1 MPSQCAD
8 RRFERRPVTIVGQSL
23 GGVYAREFARLQPD
37 AVRMVVTLSSPFGS
51 FHSNHFHPFLTRIFK
66 RMAGVTS
73 EQAREQRLTVDPKI
87 APPEPCTAIY
97 SKSDGVVPWQTC
109 IEYIERYNENVE
121 VLSSHIDMDIH
132 PHVLHVIKDRLG
144 QDKSNWILFDRDT
157 LARRVIFPKPS
168 DRYPN

>member
-1 MPSQCAD
+1 
-8 RRFERRPVTIVGQSL
+8 
-23 GGVYAREFARLQPD
+23 
-37 AVRMVVTLSSPFGS
+37 
-51 FHSNHFHPFLTRIFK
+51 
-66 RMAGVTS
+66 MAGVTS

-121 VLSSHIDMDIH
+121 VLSSHIGMGFH
-132 PHVLHVIKDRLG
+132 PHVLHVTKDRLG